1 MIKKPLSIFLMI
13 VSSLSLACMG
23 ASVKYA
29 GDIPLFQKVFM
40 RDSIVVIVA
49 LIVLLYRRKN
59 PFGHAENRMRLTLR
73 GLSGFIGVTLYFYSV
88 NQLLLADATI
98 INKLSPFFTTL
109 FAVLLLKEKI
119 PRIQMPALILG
130 LIGGIFVIKPQF
142 SLETIPAFAGLLGA
156 VVAGFSYAMV
166 LNLTNKE
173 DPFVVVFYFSF
184 SSVILSLPIMIF
196 TYSNPGIPI
205 FVSLLLTGVFAAIG
219 QITLTYSYKYSKTSD
234 VSIYSYTL
242 IIFSLI
248 IGYIFWNE
256 IPDYLSMTGGVLIII
271 SSILVYISYKIKK
284 NKQAN

>member
-130 LIGGIFVIKPQF
+130 
-142 SLETIPAFAGLLGA
+142 
-156 VVAGFSYAMV
+156 
-166 LNLTNKE
+166 
-173 DPFVVVFYFSF
+173 
-184 SSVILSLPIMIF
+184 SVILSLPIMIF